1 MRTFIITL
9 LIVIIVGIGAGI
21 GFLTASIDSITNVNT
36 EINPDASS
44 QFFDVNGHLITTTV
58 SAENRIPV
66 KINKIPHSLEQAFL
80 AAEDIRFYE
89 HSGIDPRGI
98 VRAIYSN
105 ILSKGVAE
113 GGSTITQQLAK
124 NAFLSQDRNLKRKV
138 QEAILAFKLEQQYSK
153 KEILEMYLNQI
164 YFGQGSYGV
173 EAASLQYFGKHV
185 QDLTLAQS
193 AMLAG
198 IPKSPNYYSPMNN
211 FKASKERQ
219 ELVLDQ
225 MFKYHFITQEEMRKA
240 KAEKIVITSAE
251 RKNSSDASYFI
262 DYVSQLVAEKFGADA
277 LYKQG
282 LKIYTTLDINMQVA
296 AEAAAKDLPTFST
309 GANGVKQPQIAIVAI
324 EPKTGYIKAMV
335 GGRGN
340 DQFNRAVLAT
350 RQPGSAFKPFV
361 YLAAIES
368 GMNAATL
375 IEDKP
380 VTFAGNWSP
389 SNYSRQNY
397 GWVSLRTALTHSYN
411 IPAVLLA
418 DKVSPSK
425 ILYYAQQM
433 GISTLV
439 SSGAMSDN
447 NLAMSLGGLTK
458 GVIPLEMA
466 NAYAVLAN
474 QGVYNHPVAIT
485 KIVDRTGKVIYN
497 NKPESHKVVS
507 ENSSYI
513 LVDMMKSVIT
523 SGTGYGANIG
533 RPAAGKT
540 GTTDTYNDA
549 WFVGFTPD
557 ISAAVWIGQDEGG
570 SVNMTGAD
578 LPATIWRNFMSAAHR
593 NIEVHDFTKP
603 PGVFIP
609 SEPVIQKN
617 EKTDSKK
624 SDTDSKKD
632 NSSKTDKKANSK
644 QTPNNPATT
653 PETPANSKPKEL
665 KPAG

>member
-1 MRTFIITL
+1 MKTFIITL
-9 LIVIIVGIGAGI
+9 LIVVIVSIGAGI
-21 GFLTASIDSITNVNT
+21 GFLTASIDSITNINT

-44 QFFDVNGHLITTTV
+44 QFFDVNENLITTTI
-58 SAENRIPV
+58 SAENRIPI
-66 KINKIPHSLEQAFL
+66 KINKVPQSLEQAFL

-105 ILSKGVAE
+105 IMNKGVAE

-124 NAFLSQDRNLKRKV
+124 NAFLSQDQNLKRKV
-138 QEAILAFKLEQQYSK
+138 KEAILAFKLEQQYSK

-173 EAASLQYFGKHV
+173 EAASLQYFGKNV

-219 ELVLDQ
+219 ELVLEQ
-225 MFKYHFITQEEMRKA
+225 MFKYHFITQEQMRKA
-240 KAEKIVITSAE
+240 KADKLVITSAE

-262 DYVSQLVAEKFGADA
+262 DYVSQIVAEKFGADA

-282 LKIYTTLDINMQVA
+282 LKVYTTLDINMQVA
-296 AEAAAKDLPTFST
+296 AEAAATSLPTFST
-309 GANGVKQPQIAIVAI
+309 ASNGVKQPQIAIVAI
-324 EPKTGYIKAMV
+324 DPKTGYVKAMV

-340 DQFNRAVLAT
+340 DQFNRAVLAV

-380 VTFAGNWSP
+380 VNFAGNWSP
-389 SNYSRQNY
+389 TNYSHQNY
-397 GWVSLRTALTHSYN
+397 GWVSLRTALTNSYN

-433 GISTLV
+433 GISTLI
-439 SSGAMSDN
+439 SSGGMNDN

-474 QGVYNHPVAIT
+474 QGVYNHPVVIT
-485 KIVDRTGKVIYN
+485 KIVDRTGKVIYT
-497 NKPESHKVVS
+497 NKPQSHKVVS

-513 LVDMMKSVIT
+513 LVDMMQSVIS
-523 SGTGYGANIG
+523 SGTGTGANIG

-557 ISAAVWIGQDEGG
+557 ISTAVWIGQDEGG
-570 SVNMTGAD
+570 SVDMTGAD
-578 LPATIWRNFMSAAHR
+578 LPATIWRNFMTAAHR
-593 NIEVHDFTKP
+593 NIEVHDFIKP
-603 PGVFIP
+603 TGVVIP
-609 SEPVIQKN
+609 SEPAIKQPAKKAVDN
-617 EKTDSKK
+617 KTNDSSKDNANK
-624 SDTDSKKD
+624 PDKKD
-632 NSSKTDKKANSK
+632 SSKQAPD
-644 QTPNNPATT
+644 
-653 PETPANSKPKEL
+653 TPAL
-665 KPAG
+665 KPDTPLIPKQKDAKPAA